1 MGHFLV
7 FLKTSPGCYGSFARL
22 AQEVQYMT
30 TPSRENLPLSGLSD
44 EEFSVLILAADA
56 MKASDPSQRR
66 LFTVLLRGL
75 SVSWLRHL
83 LSGENEADIEI

>member
-1 MGHFLV
+1 
-7 FLKTSPGCYGSFARL
+7 
-22 AQEVQYMT
+22 MT
-30 TPSRENLPLSGLSD
+30 TPSKENLPLSGLSD
-44 EEFSVLILAADA
+44 EEFSVLILASDA

-83 LSGENEADIEI
+83 LSGESEADIEI

>member
-1 MGHFLV
+1 
-7 FLKTSPGCYGSFARL
+7 
-22 AQEVQYMT
+22 MT
-30 TPSRENLPLSGLSD
+30 TPSGENLPLAGLSD
-44 EEFSVLILAADA
+44 EEFAVLILASDA

-83 LSGENEADIEI
+83 LSGENEADREV